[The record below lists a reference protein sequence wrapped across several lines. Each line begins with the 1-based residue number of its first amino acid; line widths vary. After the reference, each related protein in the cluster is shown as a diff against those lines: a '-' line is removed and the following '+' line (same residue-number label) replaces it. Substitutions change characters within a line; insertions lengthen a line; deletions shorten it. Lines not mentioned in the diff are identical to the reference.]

1 MIQNLE
7 ISYNLCVP
15 IFGFQIQYV
24 GNIENITSQLPESW
38 KLHNGNQVIL
48 GYSETMESINGKGIL
63 MDIVTSNNFNINTII
78 LSSITENTVVNIPA
92 YFVNNCIYTFE
103 NNNICE
109 GFQQFSNQYYE
120 HSILK
125 GIHFS
130 NMRDMKINI
139 LENDWIEVTE
149 NLKITQDITNIPKN
163 LFQLQKGINVVQ
175 YPETSQSCPIEKAI
189 LPKFRKF
196 ISSIIGEKEIA
207 IPIQNI
213 WSGNLMLF
221 KPGKSYYFTIS
232 NIEEHDFINFY
243 FETSSLYT
251 LIPSLSKSS
260 SIHTVL
266 VENDNILVWLSYVKE
281 INASIVLSN
290 ISEANIGIFSPY
302 NNYIVGK
309 NNVSIV
315 ENGITN
321 KTEITIRGKDEH
333 FFIHDNACTP
343 EQIIENLVWVLFVK
357 LKNSTQEFKY
367 TLQSKELKNLFN
379 NKMEKVTFK
388 DRVSYIV

>member
-7 ISYNLCVP
+7 INYNLCIP
-15 IFGFQIQYV
+15 ISGFQIQYT
-24 GNIENITSQLPESW
+24 GAIENITSQLPESW
-38 KLHNGNQVIL
+38 HIHNGNQIII
-48 GYSETMESINGKGIL
+48 GYSETMETIYGKNIL
-63 MDIVTSNNFNINTII
+63 MDIIISNNFNIIKVI
-78 LSSITENTVVNIPA
+78 LSSIIENEVTNIPA
-92 YFVNNCIYTFE
+92 FIVNNCIYTLQ
-103 NNNICE
+103 NNHICD

-139 LENDWIEVTE
+139 LENDWIEVME
-149 NLKITQDITNIPKN
+149 NLKITQDIKDIPTNSY
-163 LFQLQKGINVVQ
+163 QLQKGINVVQ
-175 YPETSQSCPIEKAI
+175 YPETSQSCSIEKVI

-232 NIEEHDFINFY
+232 DIEEHDFLNFY

-251 LIPSLSKSS
+251 LIPSLNKSS

-302 NNYIVGK
+302 NNYMVGK

-315 ENGITN
+315 ENGIIN
-321 KTEITIRGKDEH
+321 KTEITIMGKDEH
-333 FFIHDNACTP
+333 FFLHDNACTP

-367 TLQSKELKNLFN
+367 TLQSKELKKLFN

-388 DRVSYIV
+388 DRVSYII